1 MKISIAFFRNLTVS
15 LVAVFVFPFHSLAQ
29 SGFEPEVRG
38 IGEVTSPYDEGLRN
52 TIAFNVILNNFGF
65 GVGGEYRRSLSRF
78 GEGVLQLQITG
89 LKDITEQTYQ
99 FFGREI
105 IPDKRNRVLAFP
117 IMLGYKHRFFARP
130 VSDNYRV
137 YAMVKGGPTF
147 AYAYP
152 YYQLRDVQWVTVENI
167 PLIDSNP
174 QVVQFGPLE
183 AITGQINNDIFQGWG
198 DGEWFMGTAGE
209 VSIGVDAGEDFKNL
223 VSVRI
228 GFTFQYFNK
237 GIQVMDK
244 YRVLGLT
251 GPTPE
256 QANIFVVEAANDK
269 QKLFTSPFLTLTFGG
284 LW

>member
-1 MKISIAFFRNLTVS
+1 MKFSLVCFRNIALFTVM
-15 LVAVFVFPFHSLAQ
+15 VFVLPLHGNSQ
-29 SGFEPEVRG
+29 PGIEPAVRG
-38 IGEVTSPYDEGLRN
+38 IGDVTSPYDEGLRN
-52 TIAFNVILNNFGF
+52 TMAFNVVLNNFGF
-65 GVGGEYRRSLSRF
+65 GIGGEYRRTLSRF
-78 GEGVLQLQITG
+78 GEGVIQLQITG

-117 IMLGYKHRFFARP
+117 IMMGYKHRLFAQP

-152 YYQLRDVQWVTVENI
+152 YYQLRDVQWVTVENF
-167 PLIDSNP
+167 PLIESNP
-174 QVVQFGPLE
+174 EVVQFGPLE
-183 AITGQINNDIFQGWG
+183 AITGQLNNDIFQGWG

-209 VSIGVDAGEDFKNL
+209 ISLGVDAGEDFKNL
-223 VSVRI
+223 LSVRI
-228 GFTFQYFNK
+228 GFTFQYFNQ

-251 GPTPE
+251 E
-256 QANIFVVEAANDK
+256 SNIFVVESANER